1 MIGHALRAYP
11 ALLRVGLAEI
21 IAYRAEF
28 LIWILTTTMPFVQ
41 MGLWSAVT
49 ADGAVGRF
57 EQRDVVAYFLGAFV
71 TRIVTGSWV
80 VWELTMEIRSGAL
93 AARLLRPLH
102 PLLAISAQH
111 LAAVPVRLI
120 VVSPFLVTLG
130 VLLGGRGAFADPE
143 RLLITVAALAGAW
156 CLFFLT
162 MVLIA
167 TLALWLDSAMSVFD
181 LWLGIHSVLSGYLV
195 PLELFPAWLARLAHY
210 LPFRYIM
217 GFPVE
222 TLVGLNDLAAA
233 RFDLL
238 IQAGYVFAFLAAT
251 IGLWRLGM
259 RRFAAFGG

>member
-21 IAYRAEF
+21 VAYRAEF

-41 MGLWSAVT
+41 MGLWAAVT
-49 ADGAVGRF
+49 ADGPVGRLG
-57 EQRDVVAYFLGAFV
+57 QRDLVAYFLGAFV

-80 VWELTMEIRSGAL
+80 VWELTMEIRGGAL
-93 AARLLRPLH
+93 ATRLLRPLH
-102 PLLAISAQH
+102 PLLAMSAQH
-111 LAAVPVRLI
+111 LAAVPVRLV
-120 VVSPFLVTLG
+120 VVSPFLVTLAL
-130 VLLGGRGAFADPE
+130 LLGDRGAFTDPE
-143 RLLITVAALAGAW
+143 RLLVAIAALAGAW

-162 MVLIA
+162 MVIIA

-195 PLELFPAWLARLAHY
+195 PLELFPPWIARVAHH

-217 GFPVE
+217 GFPIE

-233 RFDLL
+233 RADLAVQSL
-238 IQAGYVFAFLAAT
+238 YVLAFLAAAL
-251 IGLWRLGM
+251 GLWRLGM